1 MRTFLLLF
9 FVFAAFTTRGQ
20 NRVSLLPNIMIN
32 YIGKATQSEFEKL
45 VGDKVDNN
53 EELGTVIYEV
63 ENTYDNI
70 VTALQCIYRKSDG
83 ILISIRFST
92 PHYLA
97 YWINMANFKG
107 FTEKKNATIKKDTTG
122 NLIKLDLKYKNFG
135 CQIFDFQQ
143 WSRTE
148 TTATINYHVI
158 KL

>member
-20 NRVSLLPNIMIN
+20 NRVSLLPNNMIN

-97 YWINMANFKG
+97 YWITWLTLKVSQKRKMQQL
-107 FTEKKNATIKKDTTG
+107 KKT
-122 NLIKLDLKYKNFG
+122 
-135 CQIFDFQQ
+135 Q
-143 WSRTE
+143 RE
-148 TTATINYHVI
+148 T
-158 KL
+158 L